1 VLLWGIELP
10 MMKVI
15 EGRTNDALI
24 LPDGLVFTPMAFIE
38 MLGAFKLEGEIEQY
52 QVIQEKKDLI
62 RIILKKTNEK
72 VDEQKVDSLLQKNLL
87 QITNSLSNQNKAID
101 FEIIFKDKLLKTP
114 RGKLKV
120 VTSKL

>member
-1 VLLWGIELP
+1 
-10 MMKVI
+10 M
-15 EGRTNDALI
+15 
-24 LPDGLVFTPMAFIE
+24 
-38 MLGAFKLEGEIEQY
+38 
-52 QVIQEKKDLI
+52 
-62 RIILKKTNEK
+62 KKTNEK
-72 VDEQKVDSLLQKNLL
+72 VDEQKVESLLQKNLL